1 MKKRGKGEGGE
12 KRKGGREGKEK
23 KGGERKEKEKKGYE
37 KRETKG
43 ACKYFVFTI
52 SAIWTPFPLFII
64 APSWDLPPPP
74 QEKGIS
80 GDAPQNSHFFEYLIP
95 ILRYLFSLPFL
106 LPFLLSF
113 SPSLFSFPSSFSFLE
128 FPPPHRK
135 FIIMT
140 LCHHA
145 LDPPVVIT

>member
-52 SAIWTPFPLFII
+52 SAIWIPFPLFII
-64 APSWDLPPPP
+64 APSWDFSSPPPP
-74 QEKGIS
+74 RKKEFQGMRPKTVT
-80 GDAPQNSHFFEYLIP
+80 
-95 ILRYLFSLPFL
+95 FL
-106 LPFLLSF
+106 N
-113 SPSLFSFPSSFSFLE
+113 
-128 FPPPHRK
+128 
-135 FIIMT
+135 T
-140 LCHHA
+140 
-145 LDPPVVIT
+145 